1 MQDFYLSIFNVV
13 FLALLLSKESK
24 YFLHHCTTLETH
36 FLKTKSKH
44 KDELITTSLELFED
58 LISCTVTIKEKEE
71 ALWIHMKEG
80 DYSPTC

>member
-13 FLALLLSKESK
+13 LLTLLLSKEAK
-24 YFLHHCTTLETH
+24 YFLHHCTALETH

-44 KDELITTSLELFED
+44 KDELIATSVELCED

-71 ALWIHMKEG
+71 TLWRHMKEG